1 MVMYPGLSALNI
13 MNLGSPYSAILAAV
27 IFNALIIPLL
37 IPLALTGVKFRPM
50 PAGQLFTYNLVIFGL
65 GGVIAP
71 FIGIKLI
78 DMLISGV
85 FPV

>member
-1 MVMYPGLSALNI
+1 
-13 MNLGSPYSAILAAV
+13 
-27 IFNALIIPLL
+27 
-37 IPLALTGVKFRPM
+37 M

-85 FPV
+85 FLV